1 MHEIPYVP
9 PLYAEEAG
17 IVICEMNVFNEEKH
31 EVTFFSIYSS
41 ITSSETSIIY
51 AYYIMVSRNKRSMP

>member
-1 MHEIPYVP
+1 MRLLTHVLYYVAP
-9 PLYAEEAG
+9 NV

-51 AYYIMVSRNKRSMP
+51 AYYIIASRNKRSMP